1 MAICACIKEIY
12 IEVESWLCGL
22 EAPAQRMERPLVE
35 GSLEQAGP
43 TLMQSSSEIRCAQ
56 CTGPLPAGRTRFCSG
71 CVSGPIQAGA
81 GTRNLWPPASVPL
94 CRVWT
99 CIAFRAPPK
108 RASAESR
115 LPSSAL
121 PIAGSSL
128 PRNLFS
134 FFSAAVPRFGL
145 TLSG

>member
-56 CTGPLPAGRTRFCSG
+56 CTGPLPAGTTRFG
-71 CVSGPIQAGA
+71 
-81 GTRNLWPPASVPL
+81 
-94 CRVWT
+94 
-99 CIAFRAPPK
+99 
-108 RASAESR
+108 
-115 LPSSAL
+115 
-121 PIAGSSL
+121 
-128 PRNLFS
+128 
-134 FFSAAVPRFGL
+134 SAACLAQFKREQERGTYGHRHQYRCVECGHVLRLGRHRKELPLRVA
-145 TLSG
+145 SPVQPCR